1 MADNNTMLG
10 MSLIAAGS
18 ALVGATAALLLVR
31 KLQVREAG
39 AYRHRPCIPSRRALQ
54 PSTLMH
60 MDSESAHVGCGVGV
74 ARSNIRYQCCVCSM
88 L

>member
-31 KLQVREAG
+31 KLQSAKPEPIVTDLASPAGGHYSQVR
-39 AYRHRPCIPSRRALQ
+39 
-54 PSTLMH
+54 
-60 MDSESAHVGCGVGV
+60 
-74 ARSNIRYQCCVCSM
+74 
-88 L
+88 